1 MMKKLAWAALL
12 AASLSLM
19 HGCAAVV
26 VGGAATAVVVAD
38 DRRTAGT
45 VVEDQEIELRAMNRL
60 REGFPQK
67 TVSVS
72 TVSYN
77 RQVLLVG
84 QVPDEATRAKVVETV
99 RAIPGVIGVH
109 NEITISG
116 VTSLTSK
123 TNDAS
128 ITTKVKA
135 RLLNTNAVQSNHVKV
150 VTEAAVVYLMGLVR
164 KDEGEAAGKVAAG
177 TAGVSRV
184 VKLFEYID

>member
-12 AASLSLM
+12 AASLPLM

-60 REGFPQK
+60 REGFPQR

-84 QVPDEATRAKVVETV
+84 QAPDEATRARVVETV

>member
-12 AASLSLM
+12 AASLPLM

-135 RLLNTNAVQSNHVKV
+135 RLFNTNAVQSNHVKV